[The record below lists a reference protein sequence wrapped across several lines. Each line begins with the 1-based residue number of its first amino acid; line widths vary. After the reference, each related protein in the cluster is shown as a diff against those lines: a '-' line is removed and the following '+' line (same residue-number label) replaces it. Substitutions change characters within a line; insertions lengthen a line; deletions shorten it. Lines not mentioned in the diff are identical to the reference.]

1 MAGESGE
8 IAIVGAG
15 IAGLTFAL
23 LLREKGIPCRVYE
36 RVERIEPLGVG
47 INILPHASRVLHHLG
62 LTEALARRAVL
73 TREAAFFNRFGQL
86 IYREPLGRDAGYATP
101 QFSIHRGDLQ
111 EVLLEAFLERLG
123 AERLALGATCTGFEQ
138 DEGAVRLGL
147 EATATGEAL
156 PPASAAVAIACD
168 GIHSVIRRQLHPGE
182 GPPKYSGIYMWR
194 GVTRWA
200 PFLSGATMVRA
211 GWFKP
216 GKLVAYPIRDDIDGA
231 GRQLVNWLVEVE
243 TPPPEESRDWLRE
256 GRVEDFIAPMEDW
269 HFDWLDVPAMLR
281 AADTVLEFP
290 MVDQDPL
297 PFWTAGRTTLMG
309 DAAHPMVP
317 RGSNGAGQAI
327 LDAERLA
334 DGLARTRPADW
345 PAELKAYEADRLEA
359 TARVVLTNRIAPPDI
374 VLKEV
379 RDRTGDR
386 PFRAIDEVISH
397 EELVAIQRRY
407 KEIAGYD
414 LERLKAAGAEP

>member
-1 MAGESGE
+1 MADQKGEV
-8 IAIVGAG
+8 AIVGAG

-23 LLREKGIPCRVYE
+23 LLDEKGVPCRVFE
-36 RVERIEPLGVG
+36 RAERIEPLGVG
-47 INILPHASRVLHHLG
+47 INILPHASRVLDQLG

-73 TREAAFFNRFGQL
+73 TKEAAFFNRFGQL

-123 AERLALGATCTGFEQ
+123 PERLVLGATCTGFEQ
-138 DEGAVRLGL
+138 DADQVRLNF
-147 EATATGEAL
+147 EAL
-156 PPASAAVAIACD
+156 PPAAASVAIACD
-168 GIHSVIRRQLHPGE
+168 GIHSVIRRQLHPEE

-194 GVTRWA
+194 GVTCWP

-216 GKLVAYPIRDDIDGA
+216 GKLVAYPIRDNVDGE

-297 PFWTAGRTTLMG
+297 PFWTAGRVTLMG

-334 DGLARTRPADW
+334 EGLARARPADW
-345 PAELKAYEADRLEA
+345 PAEFKAYEADRLEA

-374 VLKEV
+374 VLKEI

-386 PFRAIDEVISH
+386 PFATIDEVISH

-414 LERLKAAGAEP
+414 LERLKATEAGA